1 MSYALAGPLQAA
13 VFARLS
19 SDAALGDLTGGNIFD
34 AAPPGQLPPVY
45 VSLGPEEARD
55 RSDKTGQGAVH
66 RFTISVI
73 SERGGFADAKAAAAA
88 IETALTASPLALSQG
103 RVVDLRF
110 ERAQA
115 RRERDGVRRRID
127 IRFRARVDVT

>member
-13 VFARLS
+13 VFGRLS
-19 SDAALGDLTGGNIFD
+19 SDPTLDAMTGGNIFD
-34 AAPPGQLPPVY
+34 AAPPGQVPPFY

-55 RSDKTGQGAVH
+55 RSDKTGQGAIH
-66 RFTISVI
+66 RFTVSVI
-73 SERGGFADAKAAAAA
+73 SDQGGFADAKTAAAA
-88 IETALTASPLALSQG
+88 IEAALTDAPLSLSEG
-103 RVVDLRF
+103 AVVDLRF

-115 RRERDGVRRRID
+115 RRDRDGVRRRID